1 MTPDPV
7 TSPAGDPAPL
17 QPRPLPLFRQVVR
30 EDWIDY
36 NGHLSEAYYVLVFG
50 FATDALMDACGLD
63 ATYRERTG
71 CSLYTVEAHV
81 RYLDEVPR
89 GSQLAVR
96 TTVLGAAAKKLRVV
110 HEMYRC
116 DPAGAPSGAP
126 VATEELFLLHVDQ
139 QRGSAVPFP
148 DATRDQLAT
157 LTTPAP
163 DWAGHGIRP
172 VGA

>member
-1 MTPDPV
+1 MAPDPS
-7 TSPAGDPAPL
+7 TPAGGPAPL
-17 QPRPLPLFRQVVR
+17 PLPLPLFRQVVR

-63 ATYRERTG
+63 AAYRERTG

-126 VATEELFLLHVDQ
+126 VATEELFLLHVDRRQ
-139 QRGSAVPFP
+139 GSAVPFP
-148 DATRDQLAT
+148 DATRDQLAA

-163 DWAGHGIRP
+163 DWAGRGIRP
-172 VGA
+172 VGI